1 MEIKT
6 KRLELRP
13 TKDSDLEDLAKLYGD
28 PEVMQYIL
36 PPLSRTIVA
45 EMIDWF
51 KKEWKRLGYGY
62 FALFEKQSG
71 EFIGQCGLQKI
82 AGKPDAD
89 EIELAF
95 VIAKIFW
102 GQGYATEAA
111 EAVLDFGFTRGGLCR
126 IVALTLEGNR
136 LSKRV
141 LEKSGFQFQENK
153 KVFERMVMYYS
164 LGREQFM
171 RSKRMNQL
179 PFFISDV
186 FNDPNKN
193 NQ

>member
-1 MEIKT
+1 MEITT

-13 TKDSDLEDLAKLYGD
+13 TKDIDLDDLADLYGD

-45 EMIDWF
+45 EMINWF
-51 KKEWKRLGYGY
+51 QKEWNRLGYGY

-71 EFIGQCGLQKI
+71 EFIGQCGLQKFV
-82 AGKPDAD
+82 GKPDA
-89 EIELAF
+89 EEVELAF
-95 VIAKIFW
+95 VIAKKFW

-111 EAVLDFGFTRGGLCR
+111 EAVLDFGFTREGLCR
-126 IVALTLEGNR
+126 IVAVTMEGNG

-153 KVFERMVMYYS
+153 KIFERMIMYYS

-171 RSKRMNQL
+171 RSQRMN
-179 PFFISDV
+179 
-186 FNDPNKN
+186 
-193 NQ
+193 